1 METSKKIKL
10 LDFKLNKALWASLF
24 GLYKSKFSWEW
35 IEFLWHREYEAW
47 TPIKSI
53 DWKASAKTS
62 KIYSK
67 VFELERN
74 LKVFFVINAWKSMD
88 FWVYDR
94 SKRDVLEELF
104 YSLAMSASM
113 AWDSIGWV
121 IDKDIFI
128 DYEKW
133 NWNIFKI
140 LDIIIWNAKETKKTS
155 FDLYNVEDN
164 LIFILTDQTDFVND
178 KNLKLLSLKNE
189 VIFFNIFDYF
199 ENNLDNV
206 DANLSF
212 SSENSFLNIDLRD
225 KKKVEAYKKERQE
238 KLKKLEDYLRE
249 NNISYKAFDT
259 KMDVFKELYLFFIKK
274 DN

>member
-1 METSKKIKL
+1 M
-10 LDFKLNKALWASLF
+10 
-24 GLYKSKFSWEW
+24 
-35 IEFLWHREYEAW
+35 
-47 TPIKSI
+47 
-53 DWKASAKTS
+53 
-62 KIYSK
+62 
-67 VFELERN
+67 
-74 LKVFFVINAWKSMD
+74 
-88 FWVYDR
+88 
-94 SKRDVLEELF
+94 
-104 YSLAMSASM
+104 
-113 AWDSIGWV
+113 
-121 IDKDIFI
+121 
-128 DYEKW
+128 
-133 NWNIFKI
+133 
-140 LDIIIWNAKETKKTS
+140 
-155 FDLYNVEDN
+155 
-164 LIFILTDQTDFVND
+164 
-178 KNLKLLSLKNE
+178 KNE